1 MTGSLAGATT
11 DLGAPSSVGHL
22 TARLYSAGHDAGL
35 RRPGVTAVR
44 GVLERLRHFE
54 IGRPWASPDVLRDRG
69 YRLLILTTTGVL
81 GLLAILSAWLL
92 FQIVDGNKVGIGV
105 DFHQYLDHVARWQ
118 ATGQL
123 YLPRQLAGPTTVM
136 DGDPLYPPTIL
147 YLLLPFTVLPEWLW
161 WVIPLPIIAWTLIR
175 LRPAPWT
182 WAILAIAA
190 LWPRTPALIFYG
202 NPGMWMVA
210 LICLALWRPWAGP
223 LILLKP
229 SLAPFA
235 LLGFGRR
242 SWFVALALVV
252 ASAIPFGSLWLD
264 YLTVLQNSHVPLTY
278 SLLDLPL
285 TLAPLI
291 AFLGRTTNLDGSPRP
306 VRSNPDAAPTTL
318 G

>member
-1 MTGSLAGATT
+1 VKTATA
-11 DLGAPSSVGHL
+11 L
-22 TARLYSAGHDAGL
+22 
-35 RRPGVTAVR
+35 
-44 GVLERLRHFE
+44 LERLRRSE
-54 IGRPWASPDVLRDRG
+54 IRRPWAAPDILTNRP

-81 GLLAILSAWLL
+81 LALALMSGILL
-92 FQIVDGNKVGIGV
+92 FQIVYGNRVGIGV

-118 ATGQL
+118 STGQL

-147 YLLLPFTVLPEWLW
+147 WLLLPFTVLPEPIWWL
-161 WVIPLPIIAWTLIR
+161 IPTAIIAVALVR

-182 WAILAIAA
+182 WPLLAIIA
-190 LWPRTPALIFYG
+190 LWPRTPALFFYG

-210 LICLALWRPWAGP
+210 FICLALWRSWAGP

-242 SWFVALALVV
+242 SWFIALAIVV
-252 ASAIPFGSLWLD
+252 AASIPFGRLWLD
-264 YLTVLQNSHVPLTY
+264 YVTVLQNSDVPLTY

-285 TLAPLI
+285 ALAPVI
-291 AFLGRTTNLDGSPRP
+291 AFLGRRRELDGSLR
-306 VRSNPDAAPTTL
+306 VRAKGRGSGEAGA
-318 G
+318 